1 MKPVSALSASE
12 SWLLYTRSLMC
23 NLAVLAMDC
32 LTRWRNIVSRHD
44 VIWLSVLMFPQ
55 CHNTELSWN
64 VLGYKYNPCSLR
76 GNEPLHLTAI
86 LQTCLLH
93 LTSDNLRLMTHC
105 MGAPF
110 IVHVN
115 AEVIQ
120 YRGQHRLAYLHMCF
134 RHRSHWGHS
143 HNVMTSR
150 HSISFP
156 LREQGL
162 HL

>member
-105 MGAPF
+105 MGTPF
-110 IVHVN
+110 ICMSTLKSSSTVAN
-115 AEVIQ
+115 IDWRICTCAS
-120 YRGQHRLAYLHMCF
+120 GT
-134 RHRSHWGHS
+134 GHTGGIPTMS
-143 HNVMTSR
+143 
-150 HSISFP
+150 
-156 LREQGL
+156 
-162 HL
+162 